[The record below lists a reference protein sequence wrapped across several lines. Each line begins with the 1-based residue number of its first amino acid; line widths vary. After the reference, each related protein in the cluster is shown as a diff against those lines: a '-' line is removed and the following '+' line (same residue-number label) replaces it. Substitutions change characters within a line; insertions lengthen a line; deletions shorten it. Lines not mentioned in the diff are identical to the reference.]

1 MLLNLVG
8 NHRLPSLR
16 SIAQPLVKL
25 TWHQRSDRRCPHSQ
39 RWRTPIRKPG
49 SLANISPVRHA
60 LLRVE
65 FFIPDQGQGLPADFL
80 AIGLRISHRRGPL
93 RSILSHRCK
102 P

>member
-16 SIAQPLVKL
+16 AITKPLVKL
-25 TWHQRSDRRCPHSQ
+25 PWHQRSDRRCPHSQ

-49 SLANISPVRHA
+49 SLANVSPIRHA

-80 AIGLRISHRRGPL
+80 AIGLRISYRGGPL
-93 RSILSHRCK
+93 CGILSHRYR